1 MCKNNKLLFILFL
14 IFEISIVYG
23 NNNNQNIMEL
33 GDELN
38 YKNVKFIKNET
49 FEKIKNIFASKELSG
64 EFKYMDLS
72 KNIYYREKYLEV
84 LKMKKEYIDGT
95 YEERLNEEESKNK
108 TELVYYFFDMNG
120 DNIPELVV
128 DNSPYTVDIFTYE
141 INSKKVKKIVSLSS
155 GTEFLG
161 GNKIYQWYGGIGE
174 YEHYLS
180 LDSNGNF
187 VSESIFYSGS
197 YPNENNLEEDKIL
210 YTIGCGD
217 YTKQFNKIKNI
228 SKEKNEIVYYNN
240 IRGGYFFRIT
250 EEQSNELISPYI
262 EIRKIAE
269 ENIKKVTYTYDELFG
284 EFDKTKKIVL
294 DISTWTHPTKEIF
307 LSQNIELAKVII
319 DDKKFPVFYVSK
331 MPEKFNILNYN
342 FLSDLAEKNGFWDFG
357 IKTKDNLLKVVCDK
371 SKKRVVKIEM
381 GNIVKQFDNYTVNEA
396 SIIAKNIIV
405 EKENLIYLEK
415 EKCFYNEK
423 DETYVMLKNIGFD
436 KEGRYEV
443 RMSPA
448 NYPLSVYKYLY
459 VDLFTKII
467 YEEFSY

>member
-1 MCKNNKLLFILFL
+1 MCKNNNLLFILFL
-14 IFEISIVYG
+14 IFGISIVYG
-23 NNNNQNIMEL
+23 NDNNQNIMEL

-38 YKNVKFIKNET
+38 YKNIKFIKNET
-49 FEKIKNIFASKELSG
+49 FEKIKNIFTSKEFSG
-64 EFKYMDLS
+64 EFKYMDLN

-84 LKMKKEYIDGT
+84 LKMKKEYIEDN
-95 YEERLNEEESKNK
+95 YEEIFDEKESNNK
-108 TELVYYFFDMNG
+108 EKILYHFFDINN
-120 DNIPELVV
+120 DNIPELIV
-128 DNSPYTVDIFTYE
+128 NNKPYSTDIFTFDLK
-141 INSKKVKKIVSLSS
+141 SKRVKKVISLSS
-155 GTEFLG
+155 GAEFFG
-161 GNKIYQWYGGIGE
+161 GNKVYLWDGGIGFFE
-174 YEHYLS
+174 NYFKIDNS
-180 LDSNGNF
+180 GNF
-187 VSESIFYSGS
+187 ISTIIFYSAGS
-197 YPNENNLEEDKIL
+197 IDEDL
-210 YTIGCGD
+210 YTIGAWD
-217 YTKQFNKIKNI
+217 DSIEFNQLKMIA
-228 SKEKNEIVYYNN
+228 KENNENLYYNQ
-240 IRGGYFFRIT
+240 IRGVYCFRIT
-250 EEQSNELISPYI
+250 EEQSDELMKPYLK
-262 EIRKIAE
+262 IRKKAE

-319 DDKKFPVFYVSK
+319 DDKKFPIFYISK

-415 EKCFYNEK
+415 EKCFYKEK